1 MVKDPAKLREERF
14 ILAYG
19 LAVHHG
25 EVILGV
31 VEGAWLQHH
40 GNEEDKYWRNNE
52 QNSWAGGG
60 GYALSDGGH
69 HSVIWKLGVFI
80 M

>member
-31 VEGAWLQHH
+31 VEGARLQHH
-40 GNEEDKYWRNNE
+40 GNEEDKY
-52 QNSWAGGG
+52 
-60 GYALSDGGH
+60 
-69 HSVIWKLGVFI
+69 
-80 M
+80 

>member
-31 VEGAWLQHH
+31 VEGACNMSCLWFREHDYSTM
-40 GNEEDKYWRNNE
+40 GMKKTNTEETNRIV
-52 QNSWAGGG
+52 G
-60 GYALSDGGH
+60 
-69 HSVIWKLGVFI
+69 LGVGVGGA
-80 M
+80 ML